1 MKNLVDIVNNKP
13 LASSLVIA
21 DGMGVSHKSVIQLV
35 RKYLPELRSFGLME
49 FEMRPR
55 LEGKHGGGDVEFAL
69 LNEQQATF
77 LISLMRNSDEVVEFK
92 LNLIKEFYKMRDALH
107 HVNSNLYRQYQELSA
122 EEDKSF
128 QLAQI
133 GSHLM
138 LNRRKEK
145 LSIAERIER
154 IERELQLELE
164 YDN

>member
-1 MKNLVDIVNNKP
+1 MKNLVDIINNKP

-35 RKYLPELRSFGLME
+35 RKYLAELRSFGPLA
-49 FEMRPR
+49 FEMRMVKRPQ
-55 LEGKHGGGDVEFAL
+55 GGGSSSEYAL

-77 LISLMRNSDEVVEFK
+77 LISLMRNSDDVVEFK

-107 HVNSNLYRQYQELSA
+107 HINSNLYRQYQELSA